1 MNNNKQI
8 NKQFKSLPNNI
19 ELHIFEYNVEHR
31 IKMKSVFEIIKKPKN
46 ICYICNKIKFSPY
59 SYLLEL
65 YICSP
70 KCLLLFDI
78 PCCKL

>member
-1 MNNNKQI
+1 MNNKQN
-8 NKQFKSLPNNI
+8 NKQLKSLPNNI
-19 ELHIFEYNVEHR
+19 ELHIFEYNIQHR

-46 ICYICNKIKFSPY
+46 TCYICNKIKFSPY

-70 KCLLLFDI
+70 KCLLLFDV